1 MAGTT
6 TVRVTQETREA
17 LQRLARE
24 SNEPMQSVLSKAVE
38 EYKRRWI
45 LEQTNRAYAALRS
58 KPEQWAE
65 EEEERHAWEQTLADG
80 LQDDQ

>member
-1 MAGTT
+1 MAETT
-6 TVRVTQETREA
+6 TVRITQETREA

-24 SNEPMQSVLSKAVE
+24 SKEPMQKVLSKAVE
-38 EYKRRWI
+38 EYKRRWV

-65 EEEERHAWEQTLADG
+65 EEEERHAWEQSLADG